1 MADTNVGKVTQIVG
15 AVIDAKFTEGKL
27 PEIHDAITIATK
39 SGDTLYAEVSQHL
52 GDDTVR
58 CIAMG
63 PTDGLVRGME
73 AVGTGA
79 PITVPVGE
87 ATLGRMFNVLGQP
100 IDNKPAPKV
109 DTYLPIHRKAPEF
122 QSSQP
127 RQRFWKPVLR
137 SLTCFALIRRVVRS
151 VCSVVPVLVRQY

>member
-63 PTDGLVRGME
+63 PTRRFL
-73 AVGTGA
+73 
-79 PITVPVGE
+79 
-87 ATLGRMFNVLGQP
+87 
-100 IDNKPAPKV
+100 
-109 DTYLPIHRKAPEF
+109 YLSVKQH
-122 QSSQP
+122 
-127 RQRFWKPVLR
+127 WD
-137 SLTCFALIRRVVRS
+137 
-151 VCSVVPVLVRQY
+151 VCSTCWDSRLTINRLQR